1 MEMADESCSAA
12 DTGKPPQI
20 HKDMDEIS
28 EKNAKQEN
36 EENVSGNNIVHN
48 NLSSQTCS
56 NILSSPRLKCS
67 DQNTKKFTFS
77 SVLRPS
83 QLNGNV
89 SNSSSKPAFSLNPS
103 RLNPFAKLPP
113 EDSNSRDEQKDA
125 SVVTSSGNTPKFLPL
140 FQNGSKSEP
149 TVKTITPTTSSVSS
163 NNFVFGQ
170 NLKERVINDANAE
183 NAKFNNCTN
192 TNGASDAECDSNLK
206 EIQSEETSASCSK
219 NANGTSDMLFSSV
232 LKETPVLDTGRS
244 QGTKSLSESARE
256 YEESRAVKRKYEEV
270 EVKTGEE
277 EETNVLQ
284 IMCKLFAFDKT
295 AGGSW
300 QERGRGILRLNDQN
314 ADAAGNSHSRLVFRT
329 AGSLRVVLNTKIW
342 AEMTIQR
349 ASDKSIRLTAFDYS
363 GEIKVFL
370 LTGTPEDIKQLQ
382 KHLEIRVKKEMD
394 KHKNQKTI
402 EIELNAVNSAE
413 PEVKRMTEEPKS
425 NN

>member
-1 MEMADESCSAA
+1 M
-12 DTGKPPQI
+12 
-20 HKDMDEIS
+20 
-28 EKNAKQEN
+28 
-36 EENVSGNNIVHN
+36 
-48 NLSSQTCS
+48 
-56 NILSSPRLKCS
+56 
-67 DQNTKKFTFS
+67 
-77 SVLRPS
+77 
-83 QLNGNV
+83 
-89 SNSSSKPAFSLNPS
+89 NPS
-103 RLNPFAKLPP
+103 RLNPFAKISS
-113 EDSNSRDEQKDA
+113 EDSSSRDEQKDT
-125 SVVTSSGNTPKFLPL
+125 SVVTSSGSTPKFLPL

-149 TVKTITPTTSSVSS
+149 AVRTITPATTTSTTSS

-183 NAKFNNCTN
+183 DAKFNNCTN
-192 TNGASDAECDSNLK
+192 TNGASDAVCDSNLK

-232 LKETPVLDTGRS
+232 LKETPVLDTGRP

-329 AGSLRVVLNTKIW
+329 SGSLRVVLNTKVS
-342 AEMTIQR
+342 ATRGSTIVCIL
-349 ASDKSIRLTAFDYS
+349 DL
-363 GEIKVFL
+363 
-370 LTGTPEDIKQLQ
+370 
-382 KHLEIRVKKEMD
+382 
-394 KHKNQKTI
+394 
-402 EIELNAVNSAE
+402 
-413 PEVKRMTEEPKS
+413 
-425 NN
+425 